1 MKMVEQIPNLHSVDD
16 CDDLSLMCYRWQ
28 SQQVG
33 GGMGMG
39 GGGMARSG
47 GGGGGMMNTQP
58 DATMKAVN
66 MLVGMLRSV
75 QDRRMRLYGAGTLI
89 VRSEKS

>member
-1 MKMVEQIPNLHSVDD
+1 
-16 CDDLSLMCYRWQ
+16 
-28 SQQVG
+28 
-33 GGMGMG
+33 MGMG
-39 GGGMARSG
+39 GGGMVRSGGG

-75 QDRRMRLYGAGTLI
+75 HDRKMCGALVLT
-89 VRSEKS
+89 ENEN